1 MTAPAIVAPEVAPAV
16 GSSPFNP
23 RAVLAMVLFGAV
35 VFTALLWMIGAGLNT
50 RPENTAD
57 AHAGSKGLTGYAGLA
72 QLLTAQGYEVTRAR
86 NETGLQQ
93 PGLVILTPP
102 HGIEGKQVAKLIE
115 ARRYIGPT
123 ILVLPKWHAMP
134 AELMALAGGA
144 KAQKGWVAL
153 GEAESPN
160 WGGDLGPQKLSA
172 TVEKRSE
179 GRPSWRG
186 LSLSGW
192 LPDQRVQTA
201 SAAGMV
207 PLVRD
212 SRDNALI
219 GYLDDD
225 GYYPDLAA
233 AADAESMGEDEDLYP
248 VIVVAEPD
256 LLNNW
261 AMADRSRAMLALEL
275 VSRASAGRHGP
286 VAFDLSLNGFKTTPN
301 LLTLAFQPPFV
312 AATFCLLLA
321 ALIAGWRAFRRYGPP
336 LVEGRAIAFGKRAL
350 VSNSAGLV
358 RRAGRLHL
366 LAAPYAALVRDRLAR
381 HLSLP
386 RHIDAAAAETAID
399 RALAARDPAAIP
411 FSIAAQH
418 MRAARRPMDLV
429 RAARTLFALERT
441 LKR

>member
-1 MTAPAIVAPEVAPAV
+1 MTAPAAVPEAPPAV

-35 VFTALLWMIGAGLNT
+35 VFTALLWMIGAGMT
-50 RPENTAD
+50 SRPENTAD
-57 AHAGSKGLTGYAGLA
+57 AHAGSKGLTGFAGLA
-72 QLLTAQGYEVTRAR
+72 QLLEAQGYHVTRAR
-86 NETGLQQ
+86 NETALEQQ
-93 PGLVILTPP
+93 GLVILTPP
-102 HGIEGKQVAKLIE
+102 HTAEGKQVAKLVKD
-115 ARRYIGPT
+115 RRYIGPT
-123 ILVLPKWHAMP
+123 ILILPKWQTMP
-134 AELMALAGGA
+134 AELMALASGGEA
-144 KAQKGWVAL
+144 KKGWVAL
-153 GEAESPN
+153 QDAESPD
-160 WGGDLGPQKLSA
+160 WGKDLEPQKLSPKI
-172 TVEKRSE
+172 EKHSAD
-179 GRPSWRG
+179 RPSWQG
-186 LSLSGW
+186 LGLSGW
-192 LPDQRVQTA
+192 LPDKRVQTVTA
-201 SAAGMV
+201 PRMV
-207 PLVRD
+207 TLVRD
-212 SRDNALI
+212 SQGGELA
-219 GYLDDD
+219 GYLDDE

-233 AADAESMGEDEDLYP
+233 AAEVESLGEDEHLYP

-275 VSRASAGRHGP
+275 ISLATAGERQP
-286 VAFDLSLNGFKTTPN
+286 VAFDLTLNGFKTAPN

-366 LAAPYAALVRDRLAR
+366 LAAPYATLVRDRLAR
-381 HLSLP
+381 QLSLP

-399 RALAARDPAAIP
+399 RALAARDPAAMP
-411 FSIAAQH
+411 FSVAAAR
-418 MRAARRPMDLV
+418 MRAARRPTELV
-429 RAARTLFALERT
+429 RAAHTLFALERT

>member
-1 MTAPAIVAPEVAPAV
+1 MTAPAIPQTETPPAV

-23 RAVLAMVLFGAV
+23 RAVLAMVLFGAL
-35 VFTALLWMIGAGLNT
+35 VFTAMLWMIGAGLTT

-57 AHAGSKGLTGYAGLA
+57 AHVGSKGLTGYAGLA
-72 QLLTAQGYEVTRAR
+72 QLLEAQGYQLTRAR
-86 NETGLQQ
+86 NETALQQ
-93 PGLVILTPP
+93 PGLAILTPP
-102 HGIEGKQVAKLIE
+102 HFTEGKKIAKMIKD
-115 ARRYIGPT
+115 RRYIGPT
-123 ILVLPKWHAMP
+123 ILILPKWHEMP
-134 AELMALAGGA
+134 AEMMALAAGA
-144 KAQKGWVAL
+144 KAQKGWVVL
-153 GEAESPN
+153 GEAESPE
-160 WGGDLGPQKLSA
+160 WGKDLDQQKLSA
-172 TVEKRSE
+172 KVEKRTE

-186 LSLSGW
+186 LRYSGW
-192 LPDQRVQTA
+192 LPDQRVQTVN
-201 SAAGMV
+201 AARMV
-207 PLVRD
+207 PLVSD
-212 SRDNALI
+212 SRGNALA

-233 AADAESMGEDEDLYP
+233 AADTESMGEDEDIYP

-261 AMADRSRAMLALEL
+261 AMGDRTRALLALEL
-275 VSRASAGRHGP
+275 VSRASAGKRGP
-286 VAFDLSLNGFKTTPN
+286 VTFDLTLNGFRTAPN

-381 HLSLP
+381 KLSLP
-386 RHIDAAAAETAID
+386 RHIDADATEVAID
-399 RALAARDPAAIP
+399 RALAARDPEAMP
-411 FSIAAQH
+411 FSIAAQR
-418 MRAARRPMDLV
+418 MRAARRPIDLV
-429 RAARTLFALERT
+429 RAAHTLFALERT